1 METAELVFPLVS
13 RSRLQGLPFGGLPS
27 WRRGLGSDQA
37 GTRPYRPG
45 DDIGLIDWP
54 SSARLSAAHGQ
65 DEFLVREQYAD
76 EAPRVVVVADR
87 RPAMALYPPDLPFLR
102 KAEALRLAVTMIA
115 ASTEV
120 ARGLLGY
127 LDFADGDQAEPF
139 WIAPRSRGDEWE
151 IEARAASSGFD
162 APEDALELAFDWL
175 VRERR
180 ALPRGSFV
188 FVLSDFVPPPPSR
201 CWLRAVEHGWDV
213 VAVVVQDPVWEQSFP
228 DLPGLLL
235 PFADPATRKAQPVWL
250 LPAEARAARERN
262 ESRLVSLEQELA
274 GLGIDTVLVG
284 THHPATVNRLF
295 RAWAEERLYIG
306 GHV

>member
-1 METAELVFPLVS
+1 METTELVFPLVP

-54 SSARLSAAHGQ
+54 SSARLSAAHGR
-65 DEFLVREQYAD
+65 DEFLVREHYAD

-87 RPAMALYPPDLPFLR
+87 RPAMALYPPELPFLR
-102 KAEALRLAVTMIA
+102 KDEALRVAVEMIA
-115 ASTEV
+115 ASTAA

-127 LDFADGDQAEPF
+127 LDFADGAEAEPF
-139 WIAPRSRGDEWE
+139 WVAPRSRTPEWE
-151 IEARAASSGFD
+151 IEQRASRAGFG
-162 APEDALELAFDWL
+162 APEATLELAFDWL

-188 FVLSDFVPPPPSR
+188 FVVSDFLAPAPPE
-201 CWLRAVEHGWDV
+201 CWLVAAEHGWDV

-228 DLPGLLL
+228 ALPGLVL
-235 PFADPATRKAQPVWL
+235 PLVEPASWRPRPVWL
-250 LPAEARAARERN
+250 APAEVRAARARN
-262 ESRLVSLEQELA
+262 ERRLAALAEELA
-274 GLGIDTVLVG
+274 GLGVDTVLVG
-284 THHPATVNRLF
+284 TSDPTAINRLF
-295 RAWAEERLYIG
+295 RTWAEERLYAG
-306 GHV
+306 GHA